1 MRPILT
7 IITAA
12 AFAALEV
19 ACGAGSGPP
28 EQQSQQGPGAGQP
41 AGPPLVNATVVLT
54 GTGVDS
60 NETNAAN
67 SIPIATTIVTWK
79 LTQTGANVSGT
90 VTTQSIDPATGHEFC
105 NSCHR
110 SRTGTLSGTVSGTT
124 LTWTVFFPADAAND
138 PTPSC
143 TATLSGTISDITGNS
158 PSGSYSGQDTCEG
171 LYSNGTLTLAH
182 QPGP

>member
-1 MRPILT
+1 MKPVLT
-7 IITAA
+7 IVAA
-12 AFAALEV
+12 TAFAVMAV
-19 ACGAGSGPP
+19 ACGAGSGPL
-28 EQQSQQGPGAGQP
+28 EEQSQLDPQQDPREI
-41 AGPPLVNATVVLT
+41 LT

-90 VTTQSIDPATGHEFC
+90 VTTQSIDPAGHTFC

-110 SRTGTLSGTVSGTT
+110 SRTGSLSGTISGTT
-124 LTWTVFFPADAAND
+124 LTWTASFPADAAND

-143 TATLSGTISDITGNS
+143 TATLNGTISDITGNS
-158 PSGSYSGQDTCEG
+158 PSGVYSGQDSCEG
-171 LYSNGTLTLAH
+171 LYTDGSLTLARSL